1 MFIVLLQ
8 TFRANFPF
16 YHNGSQEGLVLLNS
30 CNQPISRGNVSLTS
44 AKTADRIKINPNYLA
59 NASDISCTTRAI
71 RMAIKLMA
79 TEPFRKLNATIV
91 WPRFRQCT
99 NFASSARD
107 FQPSDEYLE
116 CVIRTCG
123 TTAHHPGGTCAI
135 GKHER
140 SPLDHAFR
148 VRGVDRIRVVDASIL
163 PTPVS
168 GTPHAV
174 IVATAEHASKLF
186 LKEKIQTVN

>member
-1 MFIVLLQ
+1 MVLLQ
-8 TFRANFPF
+8 TFRTNFPY

-44 AKTADRIKINPNYLA
+44 GKTADRIEINPNYLE
-59 NASDISCTTRAI
+59 NARDVSCTIRAI
-71 RMAIKLMA
+71 RMAMKMMA
-79 TEPFRKLNATIV
+79 TAPFRKLNATIV

-99 NFASSARD
+99 NFAPSD
-107 FQPSDEYLE
+107 NGFHPSDEYLE

-135 GKHER
+135 GIHDR

-174 IVATAEHASKLF
+174 VVATAEYASKLF
-186 LKEKIQTVN
+186 LKEKIQTAN